1 MNKTQNNSVWQR
13 IQMHDFKD
21 IMDEAW
27 NKNIY
32 RKKYN
37 LDKNIKE
44 DEVKEDDFTIDVN
57 KLNKLKEQKMKRRT

>member
-57 KLNKLKEQKMKRRT
+57 KLNKLKE